1 MSKGREKMRLIKL
14 YFSDGDFTI
23 TRINCSKMG
32 TIRFYK
38 DNNYHTNKKVIAIKF
53 Y

>member
-1 MSKGREKMRLIKL
+1 MRLIKL
-14 YFSDGDFTI
+14 YFSNGDFTI
-23 TRINCSKMG
+23 TRINCTKTG

-38 DNNYHTNKKVIAIKF
+38 DNNHYEKLKKVIAIKF

>member
-1 MSKGREKMRLIKL
+1 MRLIKL

-23 TRINCSKMG
+23 TWIKCTKTG

-38 DNNYHTNKKVIAIKF
+38 DNNCYTNKKVIAIKF